1 MAQLTITNTT
11 KSEFTFFIGLYNF
24 CFEEIFR
31 ELSQESFPP
40 AIEVPFNIY
49 IGNRRVYDLF

>member
-1 MAQLTITNTT
+1 MAKLTIKNTA

-31 ELSQESFPP
+31 ELTEESFPP
-40 AIEVPFNIY
+40 AIESHIYIY
-49 IGNRRVYDLF
+49 IGAMRV

>member
-1 MAQLTITNTT
+1 MAQLTITNTA

-31 ELSQESFPP
+31 ELPEESFPP
-40 AIEVPFNIY
+40 AIESPIYIY
-49 IGNRRVYDLF
+49 IGTMRV